1 MTRKKYVETKLCLR
15 LGCDVDVNMAETYQ
29 CLCIETLV
37 LVFVYCVYDKD
48 ET

>member
-15 LGCDVDVNMAETYQ
+15 LGSDVDLNMAETYQ

-37 LVFVYCVYDKD
+37 FVCCVYDKD